1 MPSEVTVA
9 IIGGGVSGIC
19 VASRL
24 AATMPDATMLL
35 LEREAEIGGTWH
47 AAANYPGAACDVP
60 SHFYSYSFAQ
70 NPSWSRRFAPAA
82 EIKAYLQGVAARFGV
97 MPHVRVSTKLEG
109 AVWDEA
115 ASRWVLTAVHL
126 PTGTRTVLRAHF
138 LVSCVGALYVP
149 NTPDIK
155 GKESFPAGAAFHSA
169 RWNWSVPLEGKRIA
183 VIGTGASAAQFVP
196 QIAAQAG
203 TDITVFQRNAP
214 VSGNAS
220 WRCEPELAAPKQAA
234 VAGAAVASLPW
245 RPLQPVDV
253 EALLG
258 FADAYFSLSSSASV
272 CLPPQ
277 LSSDRP
283 FLLDPA
289 AVDRAAP

>member
-9 IIGGGVSGIC
+9 IVGGGVSGIC

-70 NPSWSRRFAPAA
+70 NADWTRRFAPAS
-82 EIKAYLQGVAARFGV
+82 EIKTYLQGVATRFGV
-97 MPHVRVSTKLEG
+97 MPHVRVSTKLES

-115 ASRWVLTAVHL
+115 AARWVLTAVHL
-126 PTGTRTVLRAHF
+126 PSGSRTVLRAQF

-155 GKESFPAGAAFHSA
+155 GKETFPAGAAFHSA
-169 RWNWSVPLEGKRIA
+169 RWNWSVPLEGKRVA

-196 QIAAQAG
+196 KVAAMAG
-203 TDITVFQRNAP
+203 TEVTVFQRNAP
-214 VSGNAS
+214 VSAS
-220 WRCEPELAAPKQAA
+220 GLLAA
-234 VAGAAVASLPW
+234 
-245 RPLQPVDV
+245 QPSCI
-253 EALLG
+253 LL
-258 FADAYFSLSSSASV
+258 L
-272 CLPPQ
+272 
-277 LSSDRP
+277 
-283 FLLDPA
+283 
-289 AVDRAAP
+289 